1 MDHHRIYLSGPIAGL
16 TYVESTQ
23 WRYEVFEELADFA
36 EILDP
41 MRDVKPPDDPGF
53 TPDGVGFEF
62 GSIDPAMMTDR
73 GIYTRDYN
81 DTVNSTIL
89 FVNLLGAKK
98 ASIGTVAEI
107 AWANEKRIPVIVIM
121 EPAGNPHDHP
131 FIREM
136 ADYRVHTIERGIT
149 VARSIMGVPQG
160 W

>member
-16 TYVESTQ
+16 TFAESTQ
-23 WRYEVFEELADFA
+23 WRYDVFEELAEFA

-41 MRDVKPPDDPGF
+41 MRDVQGDETIIPNGL
-53 TPDGVGFEF
+53 GIEF
-62 GSIDPAMMTDR
+62 QSTADQSMMTDR
-73 GIYTRDYN
+73 GILKRDYN
-81 DTVNSTIL
+81 DTITSTIL

-107 AWANEKRIPVIVIM
+107 AWAFQADIPVIVIM
-121 EPAGNPHDHP
+121 EETGNPHDHP

-136 ADYRVHTIERGIT
+136 ADYRVDSVERAIKVT
-149 VARSIMGVPQG
+149 RSIMGVPQQ